1 MIELSQKLGS
11 VQTIGVSLNKNWGEF
26 MCRQKSE
33 VIKILGKSW
42 VQFKRLRAISQ
53 QIIES
58 MKQIFFS
65 EKCIPHSNQEMLHDR
80 NKCSQKCI
88 FGVETVCL
96 TAWSKK
102 QCAING
108 PVKCKVI

>member
-1 MIELSQKLGS
+1 MHFAQNRALVRAK
-11 VQTIGVSLNKNWGEF
+11 F

-58 MKQIFFS
+58 MEQIFFFR
-65 EKCIPHSNQEMLHDR
+65 KMHSNQEMLHDR
-80 NKCSQKCI
+80 NKCSHKCI
-88 FGVETVCL
+88 FGVETVRI

-102 QCAING
+102 QCAIDG